1 MTYQTGNSKRAY
13 LAFFFLLGIPALLM
27 LVFALTFSKTLPD
40 VPPAGTFSPMLFAAP
55 FLHLDS
61 AHLISNL
68 VVYLSLVTLL
78 LLIEDWLSRL
88 VLSFAFIVLM
98 LPVIE
103 SFIVGLLIPFPLI
116 TIGFSGIITALAG
129 ILLIVFAFR
138 TDRVFPRLF
147 IYGIFLLNVA
157 LSPIL
162 YHNYP
167 IILLLLIPAFIL
179 IIPTCLRIAHTV
191 LRTGISS
198 YLATLFFPLAPIR
211 KQNNILFTI
220 LSVFLVL
227 LLVYCLIPLS
237 FSLPADFVRNGVF
250 INILSHFLGYIT
262 GIGIALVTTAIL
274 LRRSNRFDKYTDL

>member
-129 ILLIVFAFR
+129 ILLVVFAFR

-167 IILLLLIPAFIL
+167 HNPASPDPSIHPHYTHLPAHCSHCSQNGNIL
-179 IIPTCLRIAHTV
+179 ISCYPLLSACAHQKT
-191 LRTGISS
+191 
-198 YLATLFFPLAPIR
+198 
-211 KQNNILFTI
+211 KQY
-220 LSVFLVL
+220 SV
-227 LLVYCLIPLS
+227 YHPLS
-237 FSLPADFVRNGVF
+237 LPGFASCLLPYSPLF
-250 INILSHFLGYIT
+250 LS
-262 GIGIALVTTAIL
+262 AC
-274 LRRSNRFDKYTDL
+274 